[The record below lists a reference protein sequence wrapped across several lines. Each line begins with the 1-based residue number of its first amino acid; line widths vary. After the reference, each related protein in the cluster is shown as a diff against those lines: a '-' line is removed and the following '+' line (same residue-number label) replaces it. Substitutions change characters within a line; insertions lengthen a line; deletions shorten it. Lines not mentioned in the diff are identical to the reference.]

1 MRIFR
6 NCAFALFVLIV
17 GTNLPSPLYP
27 VYAHAYGF
35 SPLVLTLIF
44 ATYAGVL
51 VPSLLLAGS
60 AADAWGYRRVL
71 APGLAIAIGGSLL
84 FAYAESTGW
93 LFLARAMQGLAVG
106 MSSGALTAA
115 LARTEPRGST
125 RRASLAASL
134 ATTAGGGFGPLVAGA
149 CAAWLPAPTRLCY
162 LIETGVLIVAAAG
175 LLGLPVELG
184 RTGKPWRVSL
194 PRVPSAARTPFVLA
208 CATACTGWAVTA
220 VFLSMVPSYLRSLTG
235 EQNLFLAG
243 FAAGLVLLVA
253 AAVQPLAIHLGAR
266 TQQRSGLLALAAGT
280 AVLLIAG
287 PTRLLALVIA
297 AAVLAGAGQG
307 LAFMG
312 AVRAANQAAP
322 PESRAAVV
330 STLYMASYVGVGVP
344 AIGVG
349 LLATLTTTTT
359 AVAVFAVVAML
370 IALAVAALHTRSL
383 SRSRRC
389 TPDRGHGRGAA
400 DPIAR

>member
-17 GTNLPSPLYP
+17 GTNLPSPLYA
-27 VYAHAYGF
+27 VYAREFGF
-35 SPLVLTLIF
+35 SPVVLTLIF

-71 APGLAIAIGGSLL
+71 LPGLALAVAGALL

-93 LFLARAMQGLAVG
+93 LFLARAVQGAAVG

-115 LARTEPRGST
+115 LARTEPRGRA
-125 RRASLAASL
+125 RRASPAASI
-134 ATTAGGGFGPLVAGA
+134 ATTAGGGFGPVLAGA
-149 CAAWLPAPTRLCY
+149 CAAWLPAPTRLSY
-162 LIETGVLIVAAAG
+162 LIEAGVLIVAAAG
-175 LLGLPVELG
+175 LAGLPAEFG

-194 PRVPSAARTPFVLA
+194 PRVPSAARGPFALA
-208 CATACTGWAVTA
+208 CVTGFTGWAVTA
-220 VFLSMVPSYLRSLTG
+220 IFLSMVPTYLRSLTG
-235 EQNLFLAG
+235 DQNLALAG

-253 AAVQPLAIHLGAR
+253 AAVQPPAAR
-266 TQQRSGLLALAAGT
+266 LDARRQQRAGLLALAAGT

-287 PTRLLALVIA
+287 PARQPALVLA
-297 AAVLAGAGQG
+297 AAVLAGLGQG

-312 AVRAANQAAP
+312 AVRAADQAAP

-344 AIGVG
+344 AVGVG
-349 LLATLTTTTT
+349 LLATLTSTTT
-359 AVAVFAVVAML
+359 AVAVFSAVALV
-370 IALAVAALHTRSL
+370 IALAVAGRHTRPAAERV
-383 SRSRRC
+383 RS
-389 TPDRGHGRGAA
+389 HAGAMSGG
-400 DPIAR
+400 